1 MTSPKNNIYVE
12 NDFGTSQHKMIEKT
26 IEFDMKDIHKRF
38 QLFARNR
45 LMSQNEQT
53 FKIQVENHSFTPT
66 ILKHSKDIASKSRE
80 KVRKS
85 SPITIND
92 LFNGYN
98 AQKKAKINSLY
109 VNKIEQIAGSCSFK
123 PESLAKNENSN
134 KDKDFGGTL
143 TLKKLSSPKFKIPQR
158 IADEKEF
165 EKVKKECTFKPN
177 VLKSKA
183 TNSSKSKKPSFLRN
197 NKSREGKENK
207 ENQNN
212 QDNLPAKGKK
222 DGKSL
227 GKDRECLLIDVK
239 LKEGIKEKILVP
251 KNSDLSEILRGFV
264 LKHSKF

>member
-1 MTSPKNNIYVE
+1 
-12 NDFGTSQHKMIEKT
+12 
-26 IEFDMKDIHKRF
+26 
-38 QLFARNR
+38 
-45 LMSQNEQT
+45 MSQNEQT

-92 LFNGYN
+92 LFTGYN
-98 AQKKAKINSLY
+98 AQKKAKMNSLY

-123 PESLAKNENSN
+123 PEIIAKNENSN
-134 KDKDFGGTL
+134 KDKDFGGGTQ

-158 IADEKEF
+158 IADDREF

-177 VLKSKA
+177 VLRSKA
-183 TNSSKSKKPSFLRN
+183 TNSSKSKKPSFLIN

-207 ENQNN
+207 ENKNNQNN
-212 QDNLPAKGKK
+212 FTEKGKK

-227 GKDRECLLIDVK
+227 GKDKECLVIDVK
-239 LKEGIKEKILVP
+239 LKEGIKEKIMVP
-251 KNSDLSEILRGFV
+251 KNSDLSEILKGFV
-264 LKHSKF
+264 SKHGIF